1 MEFHQGPPDA
11 KAEFVC
17 QREEVLKVSQ
27 RPSEA
32 LRPVVCLDEGTKQ
45 LVKPVTPP
53 IAATESPV
61 EIIDCESE
69 RNGTGNVLMLAEPLA
84 GRRQTLV
91 TAPRTAQDDAEAL
104 RHLVD
109 ELHPNAEKMV
119 LVPDH
124 LDTHKPAALDHAF
137 PPEAARRLIDKLEIH
152 DTPKQGSWL
161 NMAEIELGSRGKPC
175 LDQRLPNLETRT
187 TEVAAG
193 NARRNEQQVRFNWQF
208 TTADAR
214 IKLKRLDPVR
224 EPLTPKLVDHWAT
237 ARNGSGKQRDS
248 T

>member
-152 DTPKQGSWL
+152 DTPKQGSGL
-161 NMAEIELGSRGKPC
+161 NMAEIELGSLGRQC
-175 LDQRLPNLETRT
+175 LDQRLPNLETLT
-187 TEVAAG
+187 TEVTAW
-193 NARRNEQQVRFNWQF
+193 NARRMAADSFFDSHADNDSPFNLAR
-208 TTADAR
+208 TAISLFAVS
-214 IKLKRLDPVR
+214 L
-224 EPLTPKLVDHWAT
+224 
-237 ARNGSGKQRDS
+237 G
-248 T
+248 